1 MKFSA
6 TRSLVVTSCCL
17 VLAAAPGC
25 APLNEDSS
33 GVRLWVADLPN
44 PFDRDRPRPLVRV
57 NRWGKAGKAKK
68 VYVEGKV
75 LRQSPLLN
83 GMAYEIQDST
93 GRIWIQTQR
102 QDVVLGETVHVQGQL
117 RRHEADIG
125 GLDFGDVY
133 LEELRQVEPE
143 TP

>member
-6 TRSLVVTSCCL
+6 TRPLAVLLCCVVLGT
-17 VLAAAPGC
+17 APGC

-33 GVRLWVADLPN
+33 GLRLWVADLPN

-57 NRWGKAGKAKK
+57 NRWAKAGKTKK
-68 VYVEGKV
+68 VYVEGEV

-83 GMAYEIQDST
+83 GIAYEIQDST

-102 QDVVLGETVHVQGQL
+102 RDVVLGDRVHVQGQL
-117 RRHEADIG
+117 RRHEAAIG

-133 LEELRQVEPE
+133 LEELKQVEPE
-143 TP
+143 A